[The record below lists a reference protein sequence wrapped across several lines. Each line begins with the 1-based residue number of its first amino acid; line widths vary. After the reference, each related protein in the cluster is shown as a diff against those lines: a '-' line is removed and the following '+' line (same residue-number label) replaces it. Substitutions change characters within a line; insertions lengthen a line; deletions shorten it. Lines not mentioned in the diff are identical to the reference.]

1 MLAARGDVGIIIFE
15 DVENHE
21 TFTLLI
27 DLTKFKESVLY
38 VLCKEC
44 YTYNNSLYIKDIDSN
59 FELATKEDYD
69 RERERER
76 ESISEAIE
84 EVLRHYDR
92 ERESISEAIEE
103 VLRHYD
109 KNRQND

>member
-1 MLAARGDVGIIIFE
+1 MINKYDIKDVGIIIFE

-38 VLCKEC
+38 VLCAEC

-69 RERERER
+69 RERE
-76 ESISEAIE
+76 SISEAIE
-84 EVLRHYDR
+84 EVLRHYD
-92 ERESISEAIEE
+92 E
-103 VLRHYD
+103 
-109 KNRQND
+109 NRQND